1 MVDNRFVKALKYHY
15 WAGKCYN
22 IAMTEKLTILHLND
36 WHSHFENYP
45 KNQTFFQEYS
55 ETNEVIR
62 LDIGD
67 NIDRWHPMT
76 DISKEN
82 VMFNF

>member
-1 MVDNRFVKALKYHY
+1 M
-15 WAGKCYN
+15 
-22 IAMTEKLTILHLND
+22 IEKLTILHLHD

-45 KNQTFFQEYS
+45 KIKRFFQEYP

-76 DISKEN
+76 DISKGCLLYTSPSPRDA
-82 VMFNF
+82 

>member
-1 MVDNRFVKALKYHY
+1 M
-15 WAGKCYN
+15 
-22 IAMTEKLTILHLND
+22 IEKLTILHLND

-45 KNQTFFQEYS
+45 KIKRFFQEYP

-67 NIDRWHPMT
+67 NIDR
-76 DISKEN
+76 
-82 VMFNF
+82 

>member
-1 MVDNRFVKALKYHY
+1 MKALKYHY

-45 KNQTFFQEYS
+45 KIKRFFKNILRQMKLFDLILGIIS
-55 ETNEVIR
+55 TAGIR
-62 LDIGD
+62 
-67 NIDRWHPMT
+67 
-76 DISKEN
+76 
-82 VMFNF
+82 